1 MTVMNSQAG
10 RLPTSQVPMGV
21 LPAGVSKSVHIF
33 EYPTRYLL
41 IAEEFG

>member
-1 MTVMNSQAG
+1 MTVVNSHAG

-21 LPAGVSKSVHIF
+21 LPAGVLTSMLSCEHPK
-33 EYPTRYLL
+33 RYLH